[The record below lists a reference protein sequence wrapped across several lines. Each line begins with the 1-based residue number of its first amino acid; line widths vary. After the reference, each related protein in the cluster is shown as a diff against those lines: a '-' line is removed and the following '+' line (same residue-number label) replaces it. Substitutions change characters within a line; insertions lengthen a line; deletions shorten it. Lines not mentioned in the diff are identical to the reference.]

1 MAVKGPRSLASRL
14 IVAATLWAVVALVA
28 AGLILVSL
36 YRSTVENGFDQRLS
50 VYLSTLIGSLSAQ
63 DPGQPFSDPGNLG
76 EQRFELLYSGWY
88 WQVRDSATGNVV
100 LASGSLFSDT
110 IDASKGT
117 GTKVENG
124 VTAGSLVGP
133 DKQSLRFLKRTV
145 TFEKRPPVILVV
157 AGDAGELN
165 GQVAAFGTSVAITLA
180 VFGIGLIAAT
190 LIQIRWGLRPLDH
203 VRRALSELRSGKR
216 ARIEGDFPA
225 EISPLVKEL
234 NAVLESNQEVVD
246 RARTQVGNLAH
257 ALKTPLSVV
266 INEARAS
273 RDPAAAKIVEQT
285 ELMHRQVNH
294 YLDRARIAAQSDV
307 IGVVTEVEPVI
318 DRLVRV
324 MSRLHGERGIKLISD
339 VPDGARFRGE
349 QQDFEEIVGNLV
361 DNACKWART
370 KVSVTAAYRP
380 PDGLDDPG
388 RLELH
393 IDDDGPGL
401 TGEEIA
407 EVAARGHRLDETKPG
422 SGLGLSIVTD
432 LVAMYRG
439 KLRFDRARI
448 GGLCAVVELPAA

>member
-1 MAVKGPRSLASRL
+1 M
-14 IVAATLWAVVALVA
+14 
-28 AGLILVSL
+28 
-36 YRSTVENGFDQRLS
+36 
-50 VYLSTLIGSLSAQ
+50 
-63 DPGQPFSDPGNLG
+63 
-76 EQRFELLYSGWY
+76 
-88 WQVRDSATGNVV
+88 
-100 LASGSLFSDT
+100 
-110 IDASKGT
+110 
-117 GTKVENG
+117 
-124 VTAGSLVGP
+124 
-133 DKQSLRFLKRTV
+133 
-145 TFEKRPPVILVV
+145 V

-165 GQVAAFGTSVAITLA
+165 NQVAGFGASVAVTLA
-180 VFGIGLIAAT
+180 IFGIGLIAAT
-190 LIQIRWGLRPLDH
+190 LIQTRWGLRPLDR

-225 EISPLVKEL
+225 EISPLVNEL

-273 RDPAAAKIVEQT
+273 RDPASLKIVEQT
-285 ELMHRQVNH
+285 ELMRRQVNH

-307 IGVVTEVEPVI
+307 IGVVTEVEPVV

-324 MSRLHGERGIKLISD
+324 MSRLHDERGIKLISD
-339 VPDGARFRGE
+339 VPEGARFRGE

-370 KVSVTAAYRP
+370 KVAVTARYRP
-380 PDGLDDPG
+380 PDGIDDPG
-388 RLELH
+388 LLELR

-401 TGEEIA
+401 TADEIEA
-407 EVAARGHRLDETKPG
+407 VTARGHRLDETKPG

-439 KLRFDRARI
+439 RLSLDRARM
-448 GGLCAVVELPAA
+448 GGLCAIVELPAA

>member
-1 MAVKGPRSLASRL
+1 MRLNSLAARL
-14 IVAATLWAVVALVA
+14 IVAATLWSVAALIV
-28 AGLILVSL
+28 AGLILTHL
-36 YRSTVENGFDQRLS
+36 YRQSVEKGFDERLN
-50 VYLSTLIGSLSAQ
+50 VYLQTLVGALGAE
-63 DPGQPFSDPGNLG
+63 DPALVLTDPGNLG
-76 EQRFELLYSGWY
+76 EQRFELVYSGWY
-88 WQVRDSATGNVV
+88 WEVRRADTGQVALASHSLVSDSLAMGEATGTA
-100 LASGSLFSDT
+100 ASD
-110 IDASKGT
+110 
-117 GTKVENG
+117 G
-124 VTAGSLVGP
+124 VTAGSLPGP
-133 DKQSLRFLKRTV
+133 IGKPLRFLTRRITLEGARTFDF
-145 TFEKRPPVILVV
+145 TV
-157 AGDAGELN
+157 AGDSDELER
-165 GQVAAFGTSVAITLA
+165 QTFSFGASVAITLA

-190 LIQIRWGLRPLDH
+190 LIQIRWGLKPLDR
-203 VRRALSELRSGKR
+203 VRHALSELRSGSR
-216 ARIEGDFPA
+216 TRIEGDFPA

-273 RDPAAAKIVEQT
+273 RDPAALKIVEQT
-285 ELMHRQVNH
+285 ELMRRQVDH

-324 MSRLHGERGIKLISD
+324 MSRLYDERGIKLISD
-339 VPDGARFRGE
+339 VPDGAHFRGE

-361 DNACKWART
+361 DNACKWAKT
-370 KVSVTAAYRP
+370 KVLVTAAYSP
-380 PDGLDDPG
+380 PEGLDDPG

-401 TGEEIA
+401 TDSEIEE
-407 EVAARGHRLDETKPG
+407 VVTRGHRLDETKPG

-439 KLRFDRARI
+439 KLTLGRSRA
-448 GGLCAVVELPAA
+448 GGLNANVELPAA